1 MANWDKSE
9 TAKIAAT
16 STATAAT
23 FDTGVREVHII
34 ADGDC
39 FIGFDEDVATVS
51 SFLLKA
57 NVEANPFIFEGGGP
71 LKVWAITSGASVNV
85 YVLVIR

>member
-1 MANWDKSE
+1 MALYDKSE

-16 STATAAT
+16 GTATAAT
-23 FDTGVREVHII
+23 FASGVREVHIM

-51 SFLLKA
+51 SFLVKA
-57 NVEANPFIFEGGGP
+57 NVEPHPFVFQGGGP
-71 LKVWAITSGASVNV
+71 LKVWAITSGGSVNV